1 MTFEELKCNQLLHYL
16 FLDSL
21 SPSVRSFVI
30 QREPK
35 SAIEAANFADLSYS
49 ILQQNMGSKV
59 RPSQSRVNF
68 LDEGKVKEVEHVKSE
83 SESCQVEQKTSVTGR
98 VVKHSRGR

>member
-1 MTFEELKCNQLLHYL
+1 MQSASIATFEELKCDQLLHV

-35 SAIEAANFADLSYS
+35 SAIEAANFADMCYS
-49 ILQQNMGSKV
+49 ILQHNVYSKV
-59 RPSQSRVNF
+59 RPSPSGVNV
-68 LDEGKVKEVEHVKSE
+68 LDEGKVKEVELVKAE
-83 SESCQVEQKTSVTGR
+83 SESC
-98 VVKHSRGR
+98 